1 MLKKHHRSFYDR
13 YDINDALKF
22 QDFKEFCSKFLA
34 SLKVRMLI
42 QGNIIESRALYMTQ
56 LIITN
61 MSITKI
67 ETSINEKMSEVYQ
80 IPLGCSNFKV
90 KSLRQNDKNS
100 VIKNYYQVGRATIQN
115 ESLSEFL
122 VSVINEPL
130 FDTLRSH
137 EQLGYGVACTLRKN
151 DGILGILI
159 TVEYQENKNSAKVID
174 LKIEK
179 FLKCFYETLTQISDK
194 DFAAVKRSM
203 VSLKLV
209 ADTDLENEVN
219 RNWEEI
225 RNGENLFNKN
235 ELEAL
240 ETEKLS
246 KDLVVNFYENVFLSS
261 KSTRKLSVQVTG
273 DNIKNVQNCSFK
285 DLNEFKQNLIL
296 IKLSFN

>member
-1 MLKKHHRSFYDR
+1 
-13 YDINDALKF
+13 
-22 QDFKEFCSKFLA
+22 
-34 SLKVRMLI
+34 MLI

-61 MSITKI
+61 MSITKR
-67 ETSINEKMSEVYQ
+67 ETSIDENMSEVYQ
-80 IPLGCSNFKV
+80 IPLGCSDVKV
-90 KSLRQNDKNS
+90 KSMRQNDKNS
-100 VIKNYYQVGRATIQN
+100 VIKNYYQVGKATVQN
-115 ESLSEFL
+115 ECLSELL

-159 TVEYQENKNSAKVID
+159 TVEYQENKNSANLID
-174 LKIEK
+174 MKIEK
-179 FLKCFYETLTQISDK
+179 FLKCFNETLSQISDK

-203 VSLKLV
+203 VSLKLL

-225 RNGENLFNKN
+225 RSGENLFNRN
-235 ELEAL
+235 ELEAF

-246 KDLVVNFYENVFLSS
+246 KDLVVNFYESVFLSS
-261 KSTRKLSVQVTG
+261 ASTRKLSVQVIG
-273 DNIKNVQNCSFK
+273 KANDNIKNIQNCSFK